1 MLDRDLPDLNVWL
14 ALADLD
20 HQHHSRARHYWE
32 AEAAPLL
39 AFCRLSML
47 GLLRLLTNARVM
59 HGSPFTPSE
68 AWMAYRAFL
77 ALPEVTF
84 LPEASRVETQ
94 FMVWTDTA
102 TFTPQRWTDAW
113 LAAQAV
119 TANARL
125 VSFGADFRAF
135 PGLSFLH
142 LTAPSA

>member
-1 MLDRDLPDLNVWL
+1 MLSDQNRNPV
-14 ALADLD
+14 
-20 HQHHSRARHYWE
+20 RY
-32 AEAAPLL
+32 
-39 AFCRLSML
+39 LSECCPISV
-47 GLLRLLTNARVM
+47 GIRI
-59 HGSPFTPSE
+59 
-68 AWMAYRAFL
+68 L

-125 VSFGADFRAF
+125 VSFDADFRAF

-142 LTAPSA
+142 LTAPVA